1 MVIVHVVVTVL
12 LGAGVFF
19 TLVGSIGLLRFPDF
33 YTRLHATGKC
43 DTLGGG
49 LIILGAMIYHFF
61 QYPETLL
68 VPAKLAFLIFFIFIA
83 NPTATHAIMKAAYKT
98 GVETLAFGG
107 GEEMRLRERSVRNSP
122 HLLHHGRILDP
133 SVRDLRCLPSHLR
146 TGLLRHCEHHL
157 P

>member
-1 MVIVHVVVTVL
+1 MVIVHVVVAVL

-43 DTLGGG
+43 DTLGEG
-49 LIILGAMIYHFF
+49 LIILGGMVYHFF

-68 VPAKLAFLIFFIFIA
+68 VLAKLAFLIFFIFIA

-98 GVETLAFGG
+98 GVEPWRL
-107 GEEMRLRERSVRNSP
+107 GE
-122 HLLHHGRILDP
+122 GR
-133 SVRDLRCLPSHLR
+133 R
-146 TGLLRHCEHHL
+146 
-157 P
+157 

>member
-43 DTLGGG
+43 DTLGAG
-49 LIILGAMIYHFF
+49 LVILGAMIYHLF

-98 GVETLAFGG
+98 GVGPWRL
-107 GEEMRLRERSVRNSP
+107 GEERR
-122 HLLHHGRILDP
+122 
-133 SVRDLRCLPSHLR
+133 
-146 TGLLRHCEHHL
+146 
-157 P
+157 